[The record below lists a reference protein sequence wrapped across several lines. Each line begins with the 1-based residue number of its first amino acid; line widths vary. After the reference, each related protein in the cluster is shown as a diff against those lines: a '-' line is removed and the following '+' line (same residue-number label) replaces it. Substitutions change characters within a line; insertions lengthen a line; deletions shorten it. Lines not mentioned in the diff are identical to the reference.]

1 MLGINSLAVDKASGA
16 TNGEANSNTPFTTAN
31 ANMFLDGRKPSIDM
45 LNKRYGF
52 NIRVAYDDRV
62 ASEMTKL
69 ESYSEGGES
78 LE

>member
-1 MLGINSLAVDKASGA
+1 
-16 TNGEANSNTPFTTAN
+16 
-31 ANMFLDGRKPSIDM
+31 MFLDGRKPAAGM

-69 ESYSEGGES
+69 ESYAEGGET